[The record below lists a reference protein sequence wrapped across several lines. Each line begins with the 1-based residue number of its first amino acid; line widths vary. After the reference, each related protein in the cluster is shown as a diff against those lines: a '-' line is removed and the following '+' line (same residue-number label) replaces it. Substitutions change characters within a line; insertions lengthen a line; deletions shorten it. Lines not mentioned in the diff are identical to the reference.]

1 MLRENPDGI
10 RAAELRFAKYKS
22 DGFATPSGKVEFF
35 SRKLKENGFAPVPFA
50 DGGPAEP
57 ISFSGRP
64 ERYPLLGISGA
75 RSNRFTHSQ
84 FHRIPALSL
93 EQKGCAVDIHPDDAE
108 TTQLRTE
115 IRSGWR
121 RPGAGL

>member
-1 MLRENPDGI
+1 
-10 RAAELRFAKYKS
+10 
-22 DGFATPSGKVEFF
+22 
-35 SRKLKENGFAPVPFA
+35 
-50 DGGPAEP
+50 
-57 ISFSGRP
+57 
-64 ERYPLLGISGA
+64 
-75 RSNRFTHSQ
+75 
-84 FHRIPALSL
+84 LSL